1 MLIGLTGRPGTG
13 KDTVGALLVAA
24 GWQAIAFADTLR
36 TEVAAA
42 WGIDMRALTNRVT
55 KETATPMLAVGSA
68 ANANWLRWAA
78 MQGISLIQPRS
89 PRWVMQQWGSFRRGH
104 DPLHFV
110 RHVDTWVRYQ
120 RQRNPAVDLVVTDVR
135 LANEAAALRGL
146 GAHIVRVHRPG
157 APAMAPD
164 TAGHESELHTDI
176 EADADLHNDAGLLD
190 LPTEVQRVLKRLCLP
205 AATYEAE

>member
-1 MLIGLTGRPGTG
+1 MLIGLTGRPCVG
-13 KDTVGALLVAA
+13 KDTVGAMLVAA

-42 WGIDMRALTNRVT
+42 WGVDMRVLTERVT
-55 KETATPMLAVGSA
+55 KEQGTPMLAAGGA
-68 ANANWLRWAA
+68 ANANWLRWVA

-89 PRWVMQQWGSFRRGH
+89 PRWVLQNWGSFRREH

-120 RQRNPAVDLVVTDVR
+120 RQRNPAIRLVVTDVR

-146 GAHIVRVHRPG
+146 GGWVVRVHRPG
-157 APAMAPD
+157 APALAPD
-164 TAGHESELHTDI
+164 TAGHESEQHTDI
-176 EADADLHNDAGLLD
+176 EADADLVNDGGLLD
-190 LPTEVQRVLKRLCLP
+190 LPAEVQRVLQLLGSHQPEP
-205 AATYEAE
+205 AA